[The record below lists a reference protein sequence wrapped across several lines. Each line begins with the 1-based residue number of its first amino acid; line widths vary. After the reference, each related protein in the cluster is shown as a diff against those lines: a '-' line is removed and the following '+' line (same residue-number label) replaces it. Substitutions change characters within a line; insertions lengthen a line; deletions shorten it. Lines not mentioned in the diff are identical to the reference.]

1 MKLFIDTNNC
11 ETIHLEMT
19 NEEKN
24 AHFAENA
31 KELSFGLAGLAV
43 DYIQQMDRAFD
54 SGNYH
59 KVRELLVKLFDSYL
73 EEMIDEVLVD
83 DNEDE
88 VDEDEIENLRV
99 MMEESGSFTEEEID
113 TAVKLLID
121 AGSTENAI
129 TYLKSVARE
138 NNISLDE

>member
-19 NEEKN
+19 NKEKN
-24 AHFAENA
+24 AHFAESA

-43 DYIQQMDRAFD
+43 DYIQQMDHVFD

-73 EEMIDEVLVD
+73 E
-83 DNEDE
+83 
-88 VDEDEIENLRV
+88 
-99 MMEESGSFTEEEID
+99 
-113 TAVKLLID
+113 K
-121 AGSTENAI
+121 
-129 TYLKSVARE
+129 
-138 NNISLDE
+138 